1 MFVNNQ
7 PCREALMNPACDDPA
22 GSQITMAAA
31 GVPQSVSRD
40 KDQGIPP
47 EKGDRKGPAPCRKNK
62 GLAVA
67 RKA

>member
-31 GVPQSVSRD
+31 GVPQSVSRG
-40 KDQGIPP
+40 KDQGITP
-47 EKGDRKGPAPCRKNK
+47 EKGIGR
-62 GLAVA
+62 GLPLAKKT
-67 RKA
+67 KAWR